1 MWRFYTYV
9 LYRCNTE
16 RECVLVNP
24 PALTRDPLPGGGGL
38 AGENVPPGQPWS
50 HGPVPE
56 TGNQPGLGLGLGDWD
71 CIGG

>member
-1 MWRFYTYV
+1 M
-9 LYRCNTE
+9 
-16 RECVLVNP
+16 NP